1 MRFRKIFSISL
12 GTQGAVLFIG
22 FVNSIMITRYLG
34 LEGRGQYAIAMNVIT
49 ILALLLGDGLYRSN
63 TYLVSLNAKL
73 LSPLFSNGL
82 LMIGGFGTLLLII
95 SFLWGADIIQ
105 TALPG
110 LNMDILFWAVISMI
124 PVIFV
129 RSIEG
134 LVLGLQRYL
143 IFNGLVVLPLS
154 IYLLLNIILHF
165 SEQYSPA
172 LLLRNYFMAMGL
184 VSILA
189 ASWLI
194 RNVTIRFQPKWAVA
208 KESFSN
214 GIKANVSHLCLFM
227 LFRVDIFL
235 INYFLGTEQ
244 AGLYSIAVLISEL
257 LQKMANTSGT
267 VLFPKVTGET
277 TKSSQTLSIRVLV
290 FVLGAGLMFSI
301 FLFIFGKALIILL
314 FKNEFAPA
322 AVSLYYLLPGTV
334 IMAGGKIVL
343 FSLWG
348 KGFPRITI
356 LLPLASLI
364 LNTLL
369 NLVLIPKL
377 GIQGAAIST
386 SLSYILFG
394 LGLGGYFFSHPDMRN
409 GQSSPVLE
417 GVEG

>member
-1 MRFRKIFSISL
+1 LRFRKIFSISL
-12 GTQGAVLFIG
+12 GAQGAVLFIG
-22 FVNSIMITRYLG
+22 FVNSVMITRYLG

-63 TYLVSLNAKL
+63 TYLVSVNAKY
-73 LSPLFSNGL
+73 LSALFTNGVL
-82 LMIGGFGTLLLII
+82 AIGGFGSLLLIV
-95 SFLWGADIIQ
+95 SFIWGPHIIQ

-110 LNMDILFWAVISMI
+110 LNMNILFWAVISMF

-134 LVLGLQRYL
+134 LVLGLQRYF

-154 IYLLLNIILHF
+154 IYLLFNIVLHF

-172 LLLRNYFMAMGL
+172 LLLRNYFASMGL

-189 ASWLI
+189 SLWLI
-194 RNVTIRFQPKWAVA
+194 RNETVRFRPDRAIA
-208 KESFSN
+208 KESLSN
-214 GIKANVSHLCLFM
+214 GIKANISHLCLFM

-267 VLFPKVTGET
+267 VLFPKVSGGSA
-277 TKSSQTLSIRVLV
+277 KSGQTLSIRVLI
-290 FVLGAGLMFSI
+290 FVLGAGLIFSLFF
-301 FLFIFGKALIILL
+301 FLFGKALIILL
-314 FKNEFAPA
+314 FKEEFAPA
-322 AVSLYYLLPGTV
+322 TPSLFYLLPGTV

-356 LLPLASLI
+356 IIPLAAFV
-364 LNTLL
+364 LNTAL
-369 NLVLIPKL
+369 NLALIPKL
-377 GIQGAAIST
+377 GIEGAAIST
-386 SLSYILFG
+386 SMSYILFG
-394 LGLGGYFFSHPDMRN
+394 AGLGVYFFSHPDMRN
-409 GQSSPVLE
+409 GRPSPVLE
-417 GVEG
+417 GAE

>member
-1 MRFRKIFSISL
+1 LRFRKIFSISL
-12 GTQGAVLFIG
+12 VSQGAVLFIG

-63 TYLVSLNAKL
+63 TYLVSLDRRR
-73 LSPLFSNGL
+73 LSSLFSNGL
-82 LMIGGFGTLLLII
+82 LVIAGFGTVLLLI
-95 SFLWGADIIQ
+95 SFIWGPHIIQ

-110 LNMDILFWAVISMI
+110 LNMNILFWAVISMF

-143 IFNGLVVLPLS
+143 IFNGLVILPLA
-154 IYLLLNIILHF
+154 IYLMFNILLHF
-165 SEQYSPA
+165 SSQYSPA
-172 LLLRNYFMAMGL
+172 LILRNYFMAMGL

-189 ASWLI
+189 AFWLI
-194 RNVTIRFQPKWAVA
+194 RNETIQFQPKWAIA
-208 KESFSN
+208 KESLSS

-235 INYFLGTEQ
+235 INYFLGMEQ

-257 LQKMANTSGT
+257 LQKIANTSGT
-267 VLFPKVTGET
+267 ILYPKVSGGS
-277 TKSSQTLSIRVLV
+277 TKSSQTLSIRVLI
-290 FVLGAGLMFSI
+290 FVLGAGLIFSI

-314 FKNEFAPA
+314 FKKEFAPA
-322 AVSLYYLLPGTV
+322 ATSLYYLLPGTV

-356 LLPLASLI
+356 IVPLAALI
-364 LNTLL
+364 LNTAL

-377 GIQGAAIST
+377 GIEGAAIST
-386 SLSYILFG
+386 SLSFILFG
-394 LGLGGYFFSHPDMRN
+394 LGLGGYFFSHPNMRN
-409 GQSSPVLE
+409 GRAIPV
-417 GVEG
+417 VEDVE